1 MTDRAV
7 LFVHPSDE
15 AYGADRVLLQ
25 MAVGLRSRGWRIRV
39 LLSDD
44 LAPGWLSARL
54 TEESIAFA
62 RGPLAPARRRY
73 MRIRGLVGYFR
84 SLRRARTWI
93 RSEASSFNAN
103 VIHVNT
109 SALLVGA
116 IIGRP
121 DDARVIWHVH
131 ELVVQPRIASWVF
144 RLAPSL
150 TASRVIAISRAV
162 RDHVSPRGLGRSKVT
177 TVWNGIEARPVV
189 PLNEHDPPVV
199 AFVGR
204 INRWKGVEVFIAAI
218 PRVAAAFPEVRFL
231 IAGDP
236 PAGEEWRT
244 PALREA
250 VARLR
255 LGNRVEILGFE
266 ENVPGLLERVSIL
279 VVPSIW
285 PEPFGLVTLEAMRA
299 GRAVVATTHGGALDL
314 IESGESGLLVAPG
327 DPGALGDAIERL
339 LANPALRERLGE
351 AAHRRAET
359 MFSEGAFLDGVQ
371 LVYRRSLGQVRRGD
385 HA

>member
-1 MTDRAV
+1 MTSGAV

-44 LAPGWLSARL
+44 QPPGWLTSRL
-54 TEESIAFA
+54 TEESIAVA
-62 RGPLAPARRRY
+62 RGPLAPGRRRY
-73 MRIRGLVGYFR
+73 LRMRGLVGYIR
-84 SLRRARTWI
+84 LLHRARAWI
-93 RSEASSFNAN
+93 RSEASTFKPD

-116 IIGRP
+116 AIGRP
-121 DDARVIWHVH
+121 GGARVIWHVH
-131 ELVVQPRIASWVF
+131 ELVVRPRIASWVF
-144 RLAPSL
+144 RVVPTL
-150 TASRVIAISRAV
+150 TASHVIAISRAV
-162 RDHVSPRGLGRSKVT
+162 RDHVTPRGLGRMKVS
-177 TVWNGIEARPVV
+177 TVWNGIESRPVV
-189 PLNEHDPPVV
+189 PPNVVDPPVV

-204 INRWKGVEVFIAAI
+204 LNRWKGLEVFLAAI
-218 PRVAAAFPEVRFL
+218 PRVATAFSEVRFL

-244 PALREA
+244 QTLDEA
-250 VARLR
+250 VGRLG

-266 ENVPGLLERVSIL
+266 GDVPGLLDRVSVL

-285 PEPFGLVTLEAMRA
+285 PEPFGLVTLEGMGA
-299 GRAVVATTHGGALDL
+299 GRAVVATAHGGALDL
-314 IESGESGLLVAPG
+314 IEPEQSGLLVAPG

-339 LANPALRERLGE
+339 LADPALRERLGE
-351 AAHRRAET
+351 SAHRRAQT
-359 MFSEGAFLDGVQ
+359 MFSEGAFLDAVER
-371 LVYRRSLGQVRRGD
+371 VYRRSLGQVRRGD
-385 HA
+385 QP